1 MKRKVIQITITEAC
15 NLNCIYCYEKN
26 KDFRKMEISLAK
38 SIIKDS
44 FSQSDSNDIL
54 EFDFHEGEIAL
65 AFTEIKTICEWA
77 WGEKWNNEY
86 IFHATT
92 NGTLIHGEIKQWF
105 AINSHRFSLGLSLD
119 GTEEMHNINRSN
131 SYSLIDLDFF
141 RKSWPNQTVKMT
153 ISPKTISMADKGI
166 IDIVNKGFKLTAN
179 LAYGQ
184 IWDGIDLRNQ
194 YRKAL
199 SRLVDFY
206 LENPHLE
213 VCNLVSLNLST
224 IGKNILLNR
233 PRIHNKW
240 CGAGQDM
247 KCYSIDGT
255 VYPCQMFNPSS
266 NKIQDLNILNKID
279 IVNIPVEDCDSCALL
294 PSCPSCYGYN
304 FIINGKISKSPDEL
318 CDFRKLEALASSF
331 LFGKMLQTP
340 SKYMSTKNMN
350 EAQIACTILGIDFI
364 QKEFG
369 KLGNIYQKA

>member
-54 EFDFHEGEIAL
+54 EFDFHGGEIAL

-266 NKIQDLNILNKID
+266 NKIQDLNILNM
-279 IVNIPVEDCDSCALL
+279 IPL
-294 PSCPSCYGYN
+294 
-304 FIINGKISKSPDEL
+304 
-318 CDFRKLEALASSF
+318 KL
-331 LFGKMLQTP
+331 
-340 SKYMSTKNMN
+340 
-350 EAQIACTILGIDFI
+350 
-364 QKEFG
+364 
-369 KLGNIYQKA
+369 